1 MVNVAGRSKGC
12 FNCRKRRV
20 KCDETQPTCKR
31 CQKLGIACDGPRTLV
46 FVEGK
51 IIRSRRTQNPSN
63 KTKGVTMTPA
73 WKREDVKKSASVSPP
88 YQSSPQHVG
97 LRFNEYE
104 VYICHLRRYLY
115 PNGPVDLGLQQLRTS
130 DLAISRYPTIGAGAN
145 PLFNQAALTF
155 ATLLFGAQHHQAR
168 ILAKGYDMHGVALRQ
183 LNQALSIPGCHE
195 RDDIINVINIMAMLE
210 MCLPSGPR
218 NWLKHMLGL
227 EQLIAL
233 RDPGSLAYAS
243 TQTLELYKG
252 VRHMILLA
260 SLRNRSPSILARQR
274 WKAVLQTPLSLEP
287 REERE
292 LHEVMAD
299 CTVLIAA
306 SDEVSRTRNTHDPVR
321 LERVEEIQTK
331 ARDLL
336 TFLQTWKQQWDS
348 EKGNSCITEDD
359 FEAICAGA
367 PQALWMVYKF
377 QNDSIARI
385 FMLYTTA
392 MIHVLQIVEVTE
404 ELQAQSGFPGV
415 ETSGTLHLIRA
426 AGISIARSIPDY
438 LQHRRYRGATG
449 FTSPVVQW
457 AVLMAWQVLGR
468 DESAEGKWMVGALQG
483 YSEYAIAKAA
493 WEV

>member
-1 MVNVAGRSKGC
+1 MSLCASPQC
-12 FNCRKRRV
+12 QADISAQ
-20 KCDETQPTCKR
+20 DETQPTCKK

-46 FVEGK
+46 FVTGK
-51 IIRSRRTQNPSN
+51 IVKSRRTQHSSK
-63 KTKGVTMTPA
+63 KTTDVTTTPE
-73 WKREDVKKSASVSPP
+73 WKTEDVEKLASVSPP
-88 YQSSPQHVG
+88 YQSSPQHIG

-104 VYICHLRRYLY
+104 VYICHLRQYLY

-130 DLAISRYPTIGAGAN
+130 DLALSRYPTIGAGTN

-195 RDDIINVINIMAMLE
+195 RDDIINVITIMAMLE

-260 SLRNRSPSILARQR
+260 SLRNRSPSILARHR
-274 WKAVLQTPLSLEP
+274 WKAVLRTPLSLET

-292 LHEVMAD
+292 LHDVMAD

-306 SDEVSRTRNTHDPVR
+306 SDELPSTISPHDRVC
-321 LERVEEIQTK
+321 LERIEEIQRK
-331 ARDLL
+331 AGELL
-336 TFLQTWKQQWDS
+336 TFLQTWKQKWDN
-348 EKGNSCITEDD
+348 EKENSCTTEDD

-367 PQALWMVYKF
+367 PQALWTVYKF
-377 QNDSIARI
+377 RNDSIARM
-385 FMLYTTA
+385 FMLYNTA
-392 MIHVLQIVEVTE
+392 MIHVLQIVEETK
-404 ELQAQSGFPGV
+404 ELRAQSGFPGT
-415 ETSGTLHLIRA
+415 ETSDTFYLIHA
-426 AGISIARSIPDY
+426 TGIDIARSIPGY
-438 LQHRRYRGATG
+438 LQQRRYRGDTG

-457 AVLMAWQVLGR
+457 AALMAWQVLGR
-468 DESAEGKWMVGALQG
+468 DESAEGKWMVDALQG

>member
-12 FNCRKRRV
+12 SNCRKRRV

-31 CQKLGIACDGPRTLV
+31 CQKLAIACDGPRTLV
-46 FVEGK
+46 FVAGK
-51 IIRSRRTQNPSN
+51 IVRSRRTQHSSK
-63 KTKGVTMTPA
+63 KTTDVTTTSE
-73 WKREDVKKSASVSPP
+73 WKTEDVEKSASVSPP
-88 YQSSPQHVG
+88 YQSSVQHVG

-104 VYICHLRRYLY
+104 VYICHLRQYLY

-130 DLAISRYPTIGAGAN
+130 DLALGRYPTIGAGAN

-155 ATLLFGAQHHQAR
+155 ATLLFGARHHQAR

-183 LNQALSIPGCHE
+183 LNQALSVPGCHE
-195 RDDIINVINIMAMLE
+195 RDDIINVITIMAMLE

-260 SLRNRSPSILARQR
+260 SLRNRSPSVLARQR
-274 WKAVLQTPLSLEP
+274 WKAVLQTPLSLET
-287 REERE
+287 REERD
-292 LHEVMAD
+292 LHNVMAD

-306 SDEVSRTRNTHDPVR
+306 SDEVARARNTHDRIR
-321 LERVEEIQTK
+321 LERIEGIQRK
-331 ARDLL
+331 AGELL
-336 TFLQTWKQQWDS
+336 VFLQTWKQQWDN
-348 EKGNSCITEDD
+348 EKENSWTTEDD
-359 FEAICAGA
+359 FGAICAGA
-367 PQALWMVYKF
+367 PQALWTVYKF
-377 QNDSIARI
+377 RNDSIARM
-385 FMLYTTA
+385 FMLYSTA
-392 MIHVLQIVEVTE
+392 MVHVLQIIEATE
-404 ELQAQSGFPGV
+404 ELLAQSGFPGGG
-415 ETSGTLHLIRA
+415 TSGTVHLIYA
-426 AGISIARSIPDY
+426 TGLDIARSIPGY
-438 LQHRRYRGATG
+438 LQHRKYRGDTG

-457 AVLMAWQVLGR
+457 AALMAWQVLGR
-468 DESAEGKWMVGALQG
+468 GESAEGKWMVEALQG
-483 YSEYAIAKAA
+483 YSEYAVAKAA